1 MQGAVLSGSASG
13 GRNALPVPNTERK
26 RIKCGDDGSSS
37 AFNVNLNNGNRNSN
51 TVSNSNNKRALCV
64 RRRS

>member
-1 MQGAVLSGSASG
+1 MQAAVPSGSAAG
-13 GRNALPVPNTERK
+13 GRVAK
-26 RIKCGDDGSSS
+26 AARIKCGDDGSSS

-51 TVSNSNNKRALCV
+51 TVSNSNNNRALCV